1 MGGRKVPVTVVRVLP
16 EKVKMSEALQ
26 TSSSPT
32 KREAVTTVRAPSLRR
47 SKVR

>member
-1 MGGRKVPVTVVRVLP
+1 MGGRKVPVTVVRVLS

-32 KREAVTTVRAPSLRR
+32 KREAVMTVRAPSLRT

>member
-1 MGGRKVPVTVVRVLP
+1 MPPPESMEVT
-16 EKVKMSEALQ
+16 EQVKMSEALQ

-32 KREAVTTVRAPSLRR
+32 KREAVTTVRAPSLRT